1 MDLPP
6 IVMYIESIPN
16 RSSPPATLLRES
28 CREAGTVKKRT
39 LANLSKP
46 ALIEGLR
53 ILLKGGTA
61 GLDDA
66 SSALFPMS
74 PRCWEP

>member
-1 MDLPP
+1 
-6 IVMYIESIPN
+6 MYIESIPN
-16 RSSPPATLLRES
+16 RSSPPAILLRES

-39 LANLSKP
+39 LANLSRWSP

-66 SSALFPMS
+66 SSALFPMVMW
-74 PRCWEP
+74 PQCWEP